1 MRRRD
6 LGASSLCQLYHRG
19 ASYLEIILRS
29 LPQVTAAQ
37 PLQSGAEG
45 DRTLNLSIANAA
57 LSQLS
62 YRPGR
67 WVILHQSNLENAS
80 TQAKMKGVAAV
91 QHGPDTGLV
100 HPRGST
106 NQERTT
112 HDRKSICAPAR
123 PLWPWPSGSPFWPAQ
138 PQPARAKEAP
148 FGLVDWKPIADN
160 PVFAGTGS
168 NTWDRKIRE
177 RGSILIGTGRR
188 RDLPPLVHRVRSRPT
203 GHNVTW
209 AMRRRAME
217 RTGLATR
224 HNPIFTDSW
233 VEDMCIVK
241 YKMR

>member
-6 LGASSLCQLYHRG
+6 LGASILCQLYHRR

-91 QHGPDTGLV
+91 QHGPDTWL
-100 HPRGST
+100 
-106 NQERTT
+106 
-112 HDRKSICAPAR
+112 
-123 PLWPWPSGSPFWPAQ
+123 GSPTWLNQ
-138 PQPARAKEAP
+138 S
-148 FGLVDWKPIADN
+148 
-160 PVFAGTGS
+160 GT
-168 NTWDRKIRE
+168 ND
-177 RGSILIGTGRR
+177 
-188 RDLPPLVHRVRSRPT
+188 P
-203 GHNVTW
+203 
-209 AMRRRAME
+209 
-217 RTGLATR
+217 
-224 HNPIFTDSW
+224 
-233 VEDMCIVK
+233 
-241 YKMR
+241 

>member
-6 LGASSLCQLYHRG
+6 LGASILCQLYHRR

-67 WVILHQSNLENAS
+67 WVILHQSNLKNAS

-112 HDRKSICAPAR
+112 HDRKSICASPRGPCGHGHRAR
-123 PLWPWPSGSPFWPAQ
+123 HFAPAQ
-138 PQPARAKEAP
+138 PQPAR
-148 FGLVDWKPIADN
+148 
-160 PVFAGTGS
+160 
-168 NTWDRKIRE
+168 
-177 RGSILIGTGRR
+177 RR
-188 RDLPPLVHRVRSRPT
+188 RPRSAWWIGNRSRTIRSLP
-203 GHNVTW
+203 
-209 AMRRRAME
+209 E
-217 RTGLATR
+217 PDRTPGTARFASVAL
-224 HNPIFTDSW
+224 S
-233 VEDMCIVK
+233 
-241 YKMR
+241 